1 MSSKRSSFRP
11 TVQMLETRRCMAA
24 AVGELVAEPT
34 DGPDEIAII
43 AKPAEFREHV
53 AFTVTVDVGA
63 INDPPLMDAVSAT
76 PTEPAAPAANV
87 TVTDTT
93 ISGNTANQG
102 GGGIWNTG
110 KDITAEEEHQE
121 AALLLPAVQ
130 SARGDGTNTG
140 ENYVFLSLGHASS
153 DAFSS
158 GLGDDTTSDA
168 GEHTYVSG
176 GIYTITVTIIDD
188 DTGHAVDSTD
198 AFFSEVGSGDSEGT
212 DMDQFSYNYG
222 KIEIVY

>member
-1 MSSKRSSFRP
+1 MTSRRSTFRP

-24 AVGELVAEPT
+24 AVGELVNEPDALT
-34 DGPDEIAII
+34 IPITI
-43 AKPAEFREHV
+43 
-53 AFTVTVDVGA
+53 GA
-63 INDPPLMDAVSAT
+63 INDAPLMDAVSAT
-76 PTEPAAPAANV
+76 PTEPAAPAANA

-93 ISGNTANQG
+93 ISGNTANQE
-102 GGGIWNTG
+102 GGGIWN
-110 KDITAEEEHQE
+110 ITAEEEHQE
-121 AALLLPAVQ
+121 AALLLPAVHA
-130 SARGDGTNTG
+130 ARGDGTNNG
-140 ENYVFLSLGHASS
+140 QNYVFLSLGHASS
-153 DAFSS
+153 DAFFS

-188 DTGHAVDSTD
+188 DTGQANDATD

-212 DMDQFSYNYG
+212 DMDPFSYNYG